1 MKKILHIIAKLSP
14 GGTELK
20 LLDLIKNT
28 KSDFHHEILVI
39 SNSDSELSELF
50 KKEGVK
56 VSNLNIFKISSLI
69 SSLVY
74 LNRNYRNSS
83 FNLIVGWLYPVS
95 YTHLRAHET

>member
-28 KSDFHHEILVI
+28 KNDFHHEILVI

-69 SSLVY
+69 SSLVC
-74 LNRNYRNSS
+74 
-83 FNLIVGWLYPVS
+83 LIIEIPL
-95 YTHLRAHET
+95 LI

>member
-28 KSDFHHEILVI
+28 KNDFHHEILVI

-50 KKEGVK
+50 KKEGV
-56 VSNLNIFKISSLI
+56 
-69 SSLVY
+69 
-74 LNRNYRNSS
+74 
-83 FNLIVGWLYPVS
+83 
-95 YTHLRAHET
+95 